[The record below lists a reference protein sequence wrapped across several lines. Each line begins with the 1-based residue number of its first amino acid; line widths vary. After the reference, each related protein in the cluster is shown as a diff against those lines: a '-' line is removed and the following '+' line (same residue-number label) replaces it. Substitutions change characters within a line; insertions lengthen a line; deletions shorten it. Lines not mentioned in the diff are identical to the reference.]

1 MEAYS
6 GLSLFLQK
14 IEHNSPHHQVS
25 PRNTRAGSE
34 MVWKVASPTE
44 HFLQGKLH
52 RHMQPT
58 ERKKQSFSS
67 SQSFPSFKLYKAW
80 KLLHLLVLFWKI
92 VDLLIGQIQ
101 KDRVVKPQ
109 TQQIYRWAER
119 GHSAGGHVA
128 QQQWRAGWH
137 AWIQRRAA
145 GTSAE
150 EQINSTWNKRAG
162 RLSHFI

>member
-14 IEHNSPHHQVS
+14 MEHNSPHHQVS

-80 KLLHLLVLFWKI
+80 KLLHLLVLFWKT
-92 VDLLIGQIQ
+92 VDLIIGQIQ

-119 GHSAGGHVA
+119 GIVPEATWHSSSDEQGAMPGSRGGRQA
-128 QQQWRAGWH
+128 LL
-137 AWIQRRAA
+137 RR
-145 GTSAE
+145 S
-150 EQINSTWNKRAG
+150 R
-162 RLSHFI
+162 